1 MKILIIHNHYLEKG
15 GEDKVV
21 SSEKS
26 LLEEHGQEIILY
38 VRSNEDIKRLSF
50 FKKIIFFVNI
60 LNFLRWPV
68 IRVL

>member
-26 LLEEHGQEIILY
+26 LLEEHGNSILF
-38 VRSNEDIKRLSF
+38 SSSF
-50 FKKIIFFVNI
+50 SS
-60 LNFLRWPV
+60 
-68 IRVL
+68 